1 MWAYSLHSVR
11 WCGLVGLRLGLVLG
25 LGLGLVSLV
34 HPINKTKL
42 TLIQMLTLILILTLL
57 TLLPLDSHWSVV
69 I

>member
-11 WCGLVGLRLGLVLG
+11 LYGLVGLRLGLVLG
-25 LGLGLVSLV
+25 LGLGLVSLA

-42 TLIQMLTLILILTLL
+42 TLIQMLTLILVLTLL
-57 TLLPLDSHWSVV
+57 TLLPLDSHGSVV